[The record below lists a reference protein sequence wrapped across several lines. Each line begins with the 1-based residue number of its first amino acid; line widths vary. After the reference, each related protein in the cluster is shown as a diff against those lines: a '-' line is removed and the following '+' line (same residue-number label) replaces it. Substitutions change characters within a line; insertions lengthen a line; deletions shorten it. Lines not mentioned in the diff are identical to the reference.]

1 MDCCTGCIVIIRY
14 IAYNRVYRVYCI
26 AYIAVYC
33 TIKMMPLI
41 LYNIALLHYSAA
53 AASDTHL
60 RDPREALAALGEE
73 ELRHGVAAAV
83 GQGDR
88 ATPSCVG
95 AEMLSVEKA

>member
-1 MDCCTGCIVIIRY
+1 
-14 IAYNRVYRVYCI
+14 
-26 AYIAVYC
+26 
-33 TIKMMPLI
+33 MPLI

-88 ATPSCVG
+88 GDAVVCGGGDAERGEGVG
-95 AEMLSVEKA
+95 HRSDVDVDVDRRLLM